1 VYTNSDAQIVILFM
15 GDKLKCD

>member
-15 GDKLKCD
+15 GDKLKGN